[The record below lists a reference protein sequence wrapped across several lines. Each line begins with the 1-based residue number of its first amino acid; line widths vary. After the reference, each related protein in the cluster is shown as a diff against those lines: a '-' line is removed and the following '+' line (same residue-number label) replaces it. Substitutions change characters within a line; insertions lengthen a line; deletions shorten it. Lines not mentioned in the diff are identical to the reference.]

1 MPESS
6 FDDKMSWEKLEVEKK
21 SLKSHKSKKKAAD
34 YDLVGLNT
42 ITEYSLWYTY
52 VPVLVRTE
60 IVQTFNQKSRA
71 S

>member
-21 SLKSHKSKKKAAD
+21 SLKSHKSKKAAD

-42 ITEYSLWYTY
+42 ITE
-52 VPVLVRTE
+52 
-60 IVQTFNQKSRA
+60 SRL
-71 S
+71 